1 MLTPEY
7 IQAQLLRAQRAMLI
21 ISDRIQ
27 DNFLYLY
34 SDIYNDLKFRQRD
47 IFILY
52 TSLVQNYDIRSSL
65 SNYDALVNVL
75 VGMCQQVDSFNST
88 YNTINS
94 QYQSIG
100 ESVITIVIGGNA
112 KTVIIKAGSDILYNA
127 SIGYYIDLS
136 GDFPPSSP
144 LFGVY
149 INSVPMTVQY
159 FPATFLVVGFDGF
172 GNAGD
177 VIEIIFI

>member
-7 IQAQLLRAQRAMLI
+7 IQDQLLRAQRAILI

-34 SDIYNDLKFRQRD
+34 SDIYSDLKFRQRD

-52 TSLVQNYDIRSSL
+52 TTLEQNYEYRSSL

-75 VGMCQQVDSFNST
+75 VSKCQQVDSFNSV
-88 YNTINS
+88 YNTINPE
-94 QYQSIG
+94 YQSIG
-100 ESVITIVIGGNA
+100 ESVITIVIGGNN
-112 KTVIIKAGSDILYNA
+112 KTVIIKSGADIQYNP

-136 GDFPPSSP
+136 ADMPPSSP
-144 LFGVY
+144 LYGVFM
-149 INSVPMTVQY
+149 NSIPVTVQY
-159 FPATFLVVGFDGF
+159 FPITYLVVGFEGL
-172 GNAGD
+172 GTTEI
-177 VIEIIFI
+177 IEIIFI

>member
-7 IQAQLLRAQRAMLI
+7 IQDQLLRAQRAILI

-34 SDIYNDLKFRQRD
+34 SDIYSDLKFRQRD

-52 TSLVQNYDIRSSL
+52 TTLEQNYEYKSSL

-75 VGMCQQVDSFNST
+75 VSKCQQVDSFNSV
-88 YNTINS
+88 YNTIN
-94 QYQSIG
+94 QEYQSIG
-100 ESVITIVIGGNA
+100 ESVITIVIGGNN
-112 KTVIIKAGSDILYNA
+112 KTVIIKSGADIQYNP

-136 GDFPPSSP
+136 ADMPPSSP
-144 LFGVY
+144 LYGVFM
-149 INSVPMTVQY
+149 NSIPVTVQY
-159 FPATFLVVGFDGF
+159 FPITYLVVGFEGL
-172 GNAGD
+172 GTTEI
-177 VIEIIFI
+177 IEIIFI

>member
-88 YNTINS
+88 YNTIN
-94 QYQSIG
+94 QDYQSIG

-112 KTVIIKAGSDILYNA
+112 KTVIIKAGSNILYNA
-127 SIGYYIDLS
+127 SIGYYINLS
-136 GDFPPSSP
+136 GDSPPSSP

-149 INSVPMTVQY
+149 INSVPVTVQY

>member
-88 YNTINS
+88 YNTIN
-94 QYQSIG
+94 QDYQSIG

-177 VIEIIFI
+177 IIEIIFI

>member
-88 YNTINS
+88 YNTIN
-94 QYQSIG
+94 QDYQSIG

-112 KTVIIKAGSDILYNA
+112 KTVIIKAGSNILYNA
-127 SIGYYIDLS
+127 SIGYYINLS
-136 GDFPPSSP
+136 GDSPPSSP

-177 VIEIIFI
+177 IIEIIFI

>member
-1 MLTPEY
+1 MLSSQY
-7 IQAQLLRAQRAMLI
+7 IQDQLLRAQRAMLI

-34 SDIYNDLKFRQRD
+34 SDIFNDLKFRQRD

-52 TSLVQNYDIRSSL
+52 TTLEQNYDIRNSL
-65 SNYDALVNVL
+65 SNYNALVNVL
-75 VGMCQQVDSFNST
+75 VAKCQAVDSFNSV
-88 YNTINS
+88 YNTINPE
-94 QYQSIG
+94 YQSIG

-112 KTVIIKAGSDILYNA
+112 KTVIIKAGSNILYNA

-136 GDFPPSSP
+136 GDFHPSSP
-144 LFGVY
+144 LYGVF
-149 INSVPMTVQY
+149 INSVPVTVQY
-159 FPATFLVVGFDGF
+159 FPITDLVVGFDGF

>member
-1 MLTPEY
+1 MLSPEY

-52 TSLVQNYDIRSSL
+52 TSLYQNYDYRSSL

-75 VGMCQQVDSFNST
+75 VAKCQAVDSFNST

-94 QYQSIG
+94 EYQTIG

-136 GDFPPSSP
+136 NDFPPTSP
-144 LFGVY
+144 LYGVF
-149 INSVPMTVQY
+149 INSVPVTIQY
-159 FPATFLVVGFDGF
+159 FPITNLVVGFDGF
-172 GNAGD
+172 GNSGD
-177 VIEIIFI
+177 IIEIIFI